1 MQLVAAFFQLT
12 KSDWVLE
19 PSLIFVKDKL
29 QMMCQTNH
37 SFPIVSP
44 STYYSSLVV
53 LGIFP

>member
-37 SFPIVSP
+37 LNISAQMYTS
-44 STYYSSLVV
+44 
-53 LGIFP
+53 